1 MHGRILNWNGASN
14 SGVVVTEGGDR
25 YAFGPT
31 DFKAAAKP
39 RAGLKVDF
47 VPQGERAG
55 EIYVT
60 SDGVLGG
67 PEGAGSNAM
76 LIAILAIVCAILGF
90 LIPGLGLLLAIAAL
104 FLGLR
109 ARRLAAQDANGT
121 AKMLATV
128 AVIGG
133 VISVFVALL
142 VLLFV
147 GGSFM
152 SLMAL

>member
-1 MHGRILNWNGASN
+1 MHGKILNWNGATH
-14 SGVVVTEGGDR
+14 SGVVVTEGGER

-31 DFKAAAKP
+31 DFKAAAQP

-47 VPQGERAG
+47 VPQGERAC

-60 SDGVLGG
+60 GDGVLGG
-67 PEGAGSNAM
+67 ADGAGSNAM
-76 LIAILAIVCAILGF
+76 LIAIVAIVCAILGF

-109 ARRLAAQDANGT
+109 ARKLAAQDANPT
-121 AKMLATV
+121 ARVLATV

-133 VISVFVALL
+133 VISVCVALI

-147 GGSFM
+147 GGGVM
-152 SLMAL
+152 SLMRM

>member
-1 MHGRILNWNGASN
+1 MPSAR
-14 SGVVVTEGGDR
+14 
-25 YAFGPT
+25 PT
-31 DFKAAAKP
+31 SSPRPSP

-47 VPQGERAG
+47 VPEGERAG

-60 SDGVLGG
+60 GGGVLGG
-67 PEGAGSNAM
+67 ADGAGNNAM
-76 LIAILAIVCAILGF
+76 LIAIIAIVCAILGF
-90 LIPGLGLLLAIAAL
+90 LIPGLGLILAIAAL
-104 FLGLR
+104 LLGLR
-109 ARRLAAQDANGT
+109 ARKLAAQDANGT
-121 AKMLATV
+121 ARVLATV

-147 GGSFM
+147 GGGVM

>member
-1 MHGRILNWNGASN
+1 MHGKILNWNGAAS
-14 SGVVVTEGGDR
+14 SGVVVTEGGER

-31 DFKAAAKP
+31 DFKSAAQP

-47 VPQGERAG
+47 VPEGERAG

-60 SDGVLGG
+60 DDGVLGG
-67 PEGAGSNAM
+67 ADGAGSNAM
-76 LIAILAIVCAILGF
+76 LIAIIAIVCAILGF
-90 LIPGLGLLLAIAAL
+90 LIPGLGLILAIAAL
-104 FLGLR
+104 LLGLR
-109 ARRLAAQDANGT
+109 ARKLGAQDANGT
-121 AKMLATV
+121 ARVLATV
-128 AVIGG
+128 SVIGG

>member
-1 MHGRILNWNGASN
+1 MQGRILNWNGTNN
-14 SGVVVTEGGDR
+14 SGVVVTEGGER
-25 YAFGPT
+25 FAFGPT
-31 DFKAAAKP
+31 DFKAKAQP

-47 VPQGERAG
+47 VVQGERAG

-60 SDGVLGG
+60 GDSVLGG
-67 PEGAGSNAM
+67 ADGAGSNAM
-76 LIAILAIVCAILGF
+76 LIAIIAIVCAILGF

-104 FLGLR
+104 LLGLR
-109 ARRLAAQDANGT
+109 ARKLAAQDANGT
-121 AKMLATV
+121 ARVLATV

-133 VISVFVALL
+133 VISVCVALL

-147 GGSFM
+147 GGGVM